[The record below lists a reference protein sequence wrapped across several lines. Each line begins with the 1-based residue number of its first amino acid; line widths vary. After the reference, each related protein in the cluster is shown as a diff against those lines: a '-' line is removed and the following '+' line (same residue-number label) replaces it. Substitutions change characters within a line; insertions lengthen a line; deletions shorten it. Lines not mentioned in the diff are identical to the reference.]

1 MQLAQFPG
9 FSDLDGIAR
18 TSSCV
23 RNAIA
28 IVSPATCLCARPAA
42 VDPTFRGSL
51 RHQLTVAYST
61 PKLNAIPAEIRARD
75 NYQVLTLPN
84 KQRSIVGAKQAHRLG
99 KGRCSSHYA
108 SIR

>member
-61 PKLNAIPAEIRARD
+61 PKLNAIPAETRARD
-75 NYQVLTLPN
+75 NQVLTLPN
-84 KQRSIVGAKQAHRLG
+84 KQRSKFFARVHLSRSRS
-99 KGRCSSHYA
+99 RCT
-108 SIR
+108 R